1 MTLHRSLLLAAA
13 LATGLAGCAST
24 GGRQV
29 ANRGGD
35 AVSQPFRDLSLIRDV
50 TPEAL
55 TRSAA
60 APYAAETTADCAAL
74 STELAA
80 LDLAL
85 GPDLDGPQAKGDGF
99 VGEAADAALHSLF
112 DLPFRGVIRR
122 VSGADQRD
130 KAHARAVLAGMV
142 RRGFL
147 KGLALARGCPP
158 AVAAESAGT
167 QALGL

>member
-13 LATGLAGCAST
+13 LATSLAGCAST
-24 GGRQV
+24 GGRQA

-35 AVSQPFRDLSLIRDV
+35 AISQPFRDLSLIRDV

-60 APYAAETTADCAAL
+60 GPYAAETVGDCPAL
-74 STELAA
+74 SAELAA

-85 GPDLDGPQAKGDGF
+85 GPDLDGPQTKGDGF

-130 KAHARAVLAGMV
+130 KAQARAVLAGMV

-158 AVAAESAGT
+158 AVAAETAGAL
-167 QALGL
+167 ALGL

>member
-1 MTLHRSLLLAAA
+1 MTLHPSLLLAAA

-24 GGRQV
+24 GGRQA

-60 APYAAETTADCAAL
+60 APYAADAAVDCAAL

-85 GPDLDGPQAKGDGF
+85 GPDLDTPPTKEDGF
-99 VGEAADAALHSLF
+99 VGDAADAALHSLF

-130 KAHARAVLAGMV
+130 KTHARAVLAGMV

-147 KGLALARGCPP
+147 KGLAVARGCPR
-158 AVAAESAGT
+158 AAAGAT
-167 QALGL
+167 TGAQAPGL

>member
-13 LATGLAGCAST
+13 LATGMAGCAST
-24 GGRQV
+24 PEPQAAGKGS
-29 ANRGGD
+29 D
-35 AVSQPFRDLSLIRDV
+35 AVSQPLRDLSLIRDV

-60 APYAAETTADCAAL
+60 GPYATETVSDCAAL
-74 STELAA
+74 STEIAA

-85 GPDLDGPQAKGDGF
+85 GPDLDGPQAKGDGI
-99 VGEAADAALHSLF
+99 VSEAADAALRSVF

-122 VSGADQRD
+122 VSGADKRD

-147 KGLALARGCPP
+147 KGLAVARRCPP
-158 AVAAESAGT
+158 PPAAAAPTAGP
-167 QALGL
+167 